1 MTKQQILA
9 TVKYAKAAL
18 GAGDCFNA
26 QQSIVQA
33 WSGLNA
39 YAMATANKP
48 SLAAAVQRKVAAVHS
63 AITRKCAAGEGLMT
77 PQFGDA
83 AVFGAVPEK
92 IWLGLGVGLSV
103 LGLAIGI
110 HAMAKS

>member
-9 TVKYAKAAL
+9 TVKYAKAANN
-18 GAGDCFNA
+18 AGDCFNA
-26 QQSIVQA
+26 QQAIVQA
-33 WSGLNA
+33 WAGLSD
-39 YAMATANKP
+39 YAQATANKP
-48 SLAAAVQRKVAAVHS
+48 SLAASVQRKIAAVHT

-77 PQFGDA
+77 PQFG
-83 AVFGAVPEK
+83 AVYGMVPDK

-103 LGLAIGI
+103 LGLALGI

>member
-9 TVKYAKAAL
+9 TVNYAKAAL
-18 GAGDCFNA
+18 AAGDCFNA

-33 WSGLNA
+33 WAGLGT
-39 YAMATANKP
+39 YAQATANKP
-48 SLAAAVQRKVAAVHS
+48 SLAASVQRKVAAVHL

-83 AVFGAVPEK
+83 AVFGVVPEK
-92 IWLGLGVGLSV
+92 IWLGLGMGLAA
-103 LGLAIGI
+103 LGLGLGI
-110 HAMAKS
+110 YTAAKS